1 MERSRE
7 QPSRAGLPVPR
18 RAVRTA
24 YRFAIGMIFGALLTA
39 CSSSG
44 HSLHASDRLVAG
56 QAQVARLPHGD
67 GLQFCVSVRARD
79 LAPSGSSHVYIH
91 SISSFI
97 TTTND
102 TTPALLAIT
111 GRYPGWDTPGT
122 TIYNQPFT
130 NSNSVWLEIIHE
142 FPLGMACIEVY
153 GHGLG
158 PSRYGTFNH
167 RILLSYTY
175 APAYGPGT
183 TSQKLFPIHWGPYLH
198 RYSPRHRP
206 KH

>member
-1 MERSRE
+1 MEGSRKR
-7 QPSRAGLPVPR
+7 PPCASLSVSRRV
-18 RAVRTA
+18 VRTRC
-24 YRFAIGMIFGALLTA
+24 YFAIAMIFGALLTA
-39 CSSSG
+39 CGSSG
-44 HSLHASDRLVAG
+44 HSFPALARLAAG

-67 GLQFCVSVRARD
+67 GLQFCASVQARD
-79 LAPSGSSHVYIH
+79 LAPPGSSKVYIH

-97 TTTND
+97 TTTD
-102 TTPALLAIT
+102 GTTPALLAIT

-142 FPLGMACIEVY
+142 FPLGIACIEAY
-153 GHGLG
+153 GHGLA
-158 PSRYGTFNH
+158 PSRYRLFNY
-167 RILLSYTY
+167 RILLWYTY
-175 APAYGPGT
+175 APAHGPGT